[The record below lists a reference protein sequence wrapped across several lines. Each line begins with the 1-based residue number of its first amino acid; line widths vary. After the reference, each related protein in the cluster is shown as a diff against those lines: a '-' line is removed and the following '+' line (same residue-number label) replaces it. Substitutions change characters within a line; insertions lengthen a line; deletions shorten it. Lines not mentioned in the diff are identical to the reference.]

1 MNRVP
6 PFPLSQPITGQCRI
20 SDLATKRIACTVL
33 SAKMSSHDTWFDYHR
48 RRINGQRRRADYFR
62 AHSEYREQLF

>member
-1 MNRVP
+1 
-6 PFPLSQPITGQCRI
+6 
-20 SDLATKRIACTVL
+20 
-33 SAKMSSHDTWFDYHR
+33 MSSHDTWFDYHR